1 MSRNTLED
9 KRMDTSRQ
17 ITIKQVIKRSLG
29 MVVPVNKPRTLM
41 KVFVPLDDP
50 HDTSNNSTFSSVVR
64 KYLTNKLEFSVNSF
78 TGYLYKE
85 NSDTSFETFYV
96 VQLTFC
102 GVLDDQNVNDL
113 IKELDKVRNNLS

>member
-1 MSRNTLED
+1 
-9 KRMDTSRQ
+9 
-17 ITIKQVIKRSLG
+17 

-50 HDTSNNSTFSSVVR
+50 HDTSNNLTFSSIVR
-64 KYLTNKLEFSVNSF
+64 KYLANKLGFSVNSF

-85 NSDTSFETFYV
+85 NSNTGFETFYV

-102 GVLDDQNVNDL
+102 GVLDDQNVSDL
-113 IKELDKVRNNLS
+113 IEELDKVRSNLS